1 MEISLDEILKSI
13 NFEKYNKSVMMA
25 LAEFYTP
32 FPNKLAPALADVYN
46 SWGKLGTM
54 SVTSGTGIMSAK
66 YKKGD

>member
-25 LAEFYTP
+25 LQQNFIHI
-32 FPNKLAPALADVYN
+32 FQIPNKLAPALVDVYD

-54 SVTSGTGIMSAK
+54 GVTSRIGIMSAK
-66 YKKGD
+66 